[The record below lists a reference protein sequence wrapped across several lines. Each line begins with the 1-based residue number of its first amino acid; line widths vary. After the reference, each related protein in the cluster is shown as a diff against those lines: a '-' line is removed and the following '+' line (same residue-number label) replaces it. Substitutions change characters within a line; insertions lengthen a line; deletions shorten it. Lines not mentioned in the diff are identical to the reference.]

1 LIEEGRREIADLSR
15 CPLFFDVCFD
25 WKIGWAK
32 VPAVPGT
39 LKQGLPDAAFPMGRA
54 LRLFSTDGFSCFLRP
69 RTTGFENAMRA
80 LLLALSFVVAAT
92 APTWA
97 ADRKIEDFYGRYLG
111 QGTVLR
117 VDPGAPLHEPAQ
129 KRMSEVIIGPARGE
143 EGFIITWST
152 LRAKGNGGQ
161 EGARE
166 ADVKT
171 YHQTFR
177 AAHDANVYNDVTSGD
192 PLKGQ
197 PTSWARITG
206 NTLSIYQL
214 QQDPAG
220 GYFMTQ
226 YDRTLTPRGMDV
238 HFTRIENSKIVRA
251 VELKLLRGEMPMRE
265 GEDRGRGK
273 DWGRERHD
281 H

>member
-1 LIEEGRREIADLSR
+1 
-15 CPLFFDVCFD
+15 
-25 WKIGWAK
+25 
-32 VPAVPGT
+32 
-39 LKQGLPDAAFPMGRA
+39 
-54 LRLFSTDGFSCFLRP
+54 
-69 RTTGFENAMRA
+69 MRA

-92 APTWA
+92 APSWA
-97 ADRKIEDFYGRYLG
+97 AGDRKIQDFFGRYLG

-152 LRAKGNGGQ
+152 LRAKGRGEAGV
-161 EGARE
+161 RE

-177 AAHDANVYNDVTSGD
+177 PTQEPNVFNDITSGD

-197 PTSWARITG
+197 STSWARIVG
-206 NTLSIYQL
+206 NTLSIFQL
-214 QQDPAG
+214 QQDPMG
-220 GYFMTQ
+220 GYFLTQ

-238 HFTRIENSKIVRA
+238 HFTRIENSKLVRA
-251 VELKLLRGEMPMRE
+251 VELKLLKGEMPMRE
-265 GEDRGRGK
+265 GEDRGQGK
-273 DWGRERHD
+273 DWGKDRAKD